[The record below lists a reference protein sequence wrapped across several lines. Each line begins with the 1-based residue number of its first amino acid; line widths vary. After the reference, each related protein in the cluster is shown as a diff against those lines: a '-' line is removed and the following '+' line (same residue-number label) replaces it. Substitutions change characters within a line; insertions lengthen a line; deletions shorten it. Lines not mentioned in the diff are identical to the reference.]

1 MGRLDGRA
9 GIITGAAQGIGREY
23 ALAAAAEGASVVVA
37 DIADPSSV
45 VAEIEKAGG
54 RAIGVTVDIASEEST
69 RAMAAATVEAFGTVD
84 FLVNNAAL
92 YANLTSKPFF
102 QIEVEEWDRVMT
114 VNLRGTFLCCKA
126 VGPIMME
133 KGYGKIVNVSSGT
146 ALGGS
151 RGLLHYVSSKG
162 GVIGFTRALARE
174 LGGAGIC
181 VNTLAPGL
189 TMSEGTKS
197 LMRLSGAPDDVDPLI
212 PLKALQR
219 EQLPADLVGAVLF
232 LVSGD
237 SDYIT
242 GQLIN
247 VDGGWVFH

>member
-1 MGRLDGRA
+1 MGRLDGRV
-9 GIITGAAQGIGREY
+9 GIITGAAQSIGREY
-23 ALAAAAEGASVVVA
+23 ALGAAAEGASIVVA
-37 DIADPSSV
+37 DIADPSPV

-54 RAIGVTVDIASEEST
+54 QALGVQVDISSEAST
-69 RAMAAATVEAFGTVD
+69 QAMAKATLDRFGTID

-92 YANLTSKPFF
+92 YANLQNKPFF
-102 QIEVEEWDRVMT
+102 EIGVEEWDRVMT

-126 VGPIMME
+126 VAPVMMQ
-133 KGYGKIVNVSSGT
+133 KRYGKIVNVSSGT

-151 RGLLHYVSSKG
+151 RGLLHYVSSKA
-162 GVIGFTRALARE
+162 GVIGFTRGLARE

-197 LMRLSGAPDDVDPLI
+197 LMRRSGAPDDVDPLI

-219 EQLPADLVGAVLF
+219 EQLPSDLVGAVLF
-232 LVSGD
+232 LVSGE